1 VRVAFTKYVHTHLIV
16 ATLNHRH
23 LLHIDAFS
31 YLCFMYSKDQIL
43 SILRTKKSDLEARYP
58 ISELGLFGSYARGDN
73 SNSSDIDILVDF
85 NGPIGIRFIRLA
97 HELEDLFNQKVDLIS
112 RKGIKPRYLPFV
124 EKNLIHV

>member
-1 VRVAFTKYVHTHLIV
+1 
-16 ATLNHRH
+16 
-23 LLHIDAFS
+23 
-31 YLCFMYSKDQIL
+31 MYNKDQIL
-43 SILRTKKSDLEARYP
+43 SILSAKKPDLQTRYP

-73 SNSSDIDILVDF
+73 NSASDIDILVDF

-112 RKGIKPRYLPFV
+112 RKGIKPRYMPFV